1 MRQCYSNKDFFLSEN
16 FLLQSKELLKI
27 NLVFRACL
35 LAESLLLK
43 LNRPW
48 LCASNLIIS
57 TKTLRKTP
65 IDEYILRKC
74 RLLLEYESI
83 AYFFVRF
90 IFFAFPEVSRNCRW
104 RSHFFTKT
112 QSYSPQNSTKP
123 HHRCFHRMFWNTYTE
138 NFGKYPEKRI
148 KCSSNTRL
156 KFLCRYF
163 SVSAQKRKDILWFR
177 HFPKAFA
184 NVWLF
189 LLCYRF
195 TK

>member
-1 MRQCYSNKDFFLSEN
+1 MSEN
-16 FLLQSKELLKI
+16 FRLEKSKELLKL

-35 LAESLLLK
+35 LAESFLPK

-65 IDEYILRKC
+65 IDEYILENAGC
-74 RLLLEYESI
+74 YWNTNPSH
-83 AYFFVRF
+83 
-90 IFFAFPEVSRNCRW
+90 IFLWGLSL
-104 RSHFFTKT
+104 SHFQKFQEIVADGVTFLLK
-112 QSYSPQNSTKP
+112 
-123 HHRCFHRMFWNTYTE
+123 HRAIVHRTLLNPITDVFMRMFWNTYTE

-163 SVSAQKRKDILWFR
+163 SGSAQKRKDILRFR
-177 HFPKAFA
+177 HFPKDFA